1 MSKVDYIIGFGAV
14 SFLCLVVAI
23 IMILKQGGII

>member
-1 MSKVDYIIGFGAV
+1 MSKAEYVIGFGAV